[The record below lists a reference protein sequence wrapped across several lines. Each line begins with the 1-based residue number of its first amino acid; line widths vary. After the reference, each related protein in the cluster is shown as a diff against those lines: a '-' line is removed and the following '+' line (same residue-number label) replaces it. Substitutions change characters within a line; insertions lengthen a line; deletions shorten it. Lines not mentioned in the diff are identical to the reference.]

1 MRQRVEVGKK
11 WLAGEVAPACR
22 IARALLVSRQSLYK
36 PRRAR
41 KPLVKPLPRPVVREV
56 AIDVKV
62 SPDLMPVEDALV
74 VLARRHVAYGYR
86 QLWSKL
92 RRAGYCVN
100 RKKVQRLMRLW
111 GYSLT
116 RPRPHPKPQGRPF
129 EIVKPNQ
136 LWQTDMTAIWCG
148 EDGWA
153 YLVLVTDCFCRS
165 ILGWSFSLRCRA
177 RDFSPALEMAW
188 STAFPYGVDKTEIAE
203 LVVRHD
209 NGTQFTSRHYREVA
223 DVLGIK
229 LSRTRYRHPDGN
241 ALVERI
247 FLSLKREEVW
257 PSEYE
262 NFEQAKTAVHAW
274 LVDYNTER
282 PHQSLKNRTPSEVRA
297 AALTPTQ
304 SAA

>member
-36 PRRAR
+36 PRRVR
-41 KPLVKPLPRPVVREV
+41 KPMVKPVPRPVSREV
-56 AIDVKV
+56 AIDVEI
-62 SPDLMPVEDALV
+62 SPATLSVEDALV
-74 VLARRHVAYGYR
+74 VLARRHVGSGYR
-86 QLWSKL
+86 QLWSRL
-92 RRAGYCVN
+92 RRKGYCVN
-100 RKKVQRLMRLW
+100 KKKIQRLLRIW

-129 EIVKPNQ
+129 DITKPNQ
-136 LWQTDMTAIWCG
+136 LWQTDMTAVWCG

-153 YLVLVTDCFCRS
+153 YLTLVTDCFCRS

-188 STAFPYGVDKTEIAE
+188 STAFPYGETPSE
-203 LVVRHD
+203 LVLRHD
-209 NGTQFTSRHYREVA
+209 NGTQFTSAHYREVA
-223 DVLGIK
+223 EALGVK

-247 FLSLKREEVW
+247 FLSLKTEEVW
-257 PSEYE
+257 PSDYE
-262 NFEQAKTAVHAW
+262 NFNQARDAVAAW
-274 LVDYNTER
+274 IDDYNRER
-282 PHQSLKNRTPSEVRA
+282 PHQALKYRTPYEVRRE
-297 AALTPTQ
+297 ALESTQ

>member
-1 MRQRVEVGKK
+1 VEQSKK
-11 WLAGEVAPACR
+11 WLAGEVAEPAT
-22 IARALLVSRQSLYK
+22 IARSLLVSRQSLYK
-36 PRRAR
+36 KCKPRQLRI
-41 KPLVKPLPRPVVREV
+41 VKPAPRPVVREV
-56 AIDVKV
+56 IVDVAIGPEHMDV
-62 SPDLMPVEDALV
+62 EEALV

-92 RRAGYCVN
+92 RRAGYIVN
-100 RKKVQRLMRLW
+100 RKKVQRLLRLW
-111 GYSLT
+111 GYTLT
-116 RPRPHPKPQGRPF
+116 KPRPHPKPQGRPF
-129 EIVKPNQ
+129 DISKPNQ

-153 YLVLVTDCFCRS
+153 YLTLVTDCFCRS
-165 ILGWSFSLRCRA
+165 ILGWSFSLGCRA

-188 STAFPYGVDKTEIAE
+188 STAFPYGVDKQEIAE
-203 LVVRHD
+203 LVLRHD
-209 NGTQFTSRHYREVA
+209 NGTQFTSKHYREVA
-223 DVLGIK
+223 AVLGVK

-257 PSEYE
+257 PSEYMS
-262 NFEQAKTAVHAW
+262 FEQARAAVQAW
-274 LVDYNTER
+274 IDDYNRER
-282 PHQSLKNRTPSEVRA
+282 PHQSLNYRTPSEVRA

>member
-1 MRQRVEVGKK
+1 MNIGKK
-11 WLAGEVAPACR
+11 WMAGDVAPACR
-22 IARALLVSRQSLYK
+22 IARALLVSRASLYK
-36 PRRAR
+36 ERRAR
-41 KPLVKPLPRPVVREV
+41 RPVIKPMPRPVVR
-56 AIDVKV
+56 DVGLDV
-62 SPDLMPVEDALV
+62 RLSPETMKVEDALV

-92 RRAGYCVN
+92 RRAGYGVN

-116 RPRPHPKPQGRPF
+116 RPRPHPKAQGRPF
-129 EIVKPNQ
+129 DISKPNE
-136 LWQTDMTAIWCG
+136 LWQTDMTAVWCG
-148 EDGWA
+148 EDGWG
-153 YLVLVTDCFCRS
+153 YLTLVTDCFCRS
-165 ILGWSFSLRCRA
+165 ILGWSFTLRCRA

-188 STAFPYGVDKTEIAE
+188 STAWPFGPEPEQLASVI
-203 LVVRHD
+203 VRHD
-209 NGTQFTSRHYREVA
+209 NGTQFTSKHYREVA
-223 DVLGIK
+223 DVLGVK

-262 NFEQAKTAVHAW
+262 NFTQALAAVGLW
-274 LVDYNTER
+274 IDDYNRER
-282 PHQSLKNRTPSEVRA
+282 PHQSLKYRTPHEVRRE
-297 AALTPTQ
+297 ALESTL

>member
-1 MRQRVEVGKK
+1 MEQGKK
-11 WLAGEVAPACR
+11 WLAGDVAAPAT
-22 IARALLVSRQSLYK
+22 IARVLLVSRQSLYK
-36 PRRAR
+36 KTKPRQLRI
-41 KPLVKPLPRPVVREV
+41 VKPAPRPVVREV
-56 AIDVKV
+56 VISAPIGPDV
-62 SPDLMPVEDALV
+62 MPVEEALI

-92 RRAGYCVN
+92 RRAGYIVN
-100 RKKVQRLMRLW
+100 RKKVQRLLRLW
-111 GYSLT
+111 GYTLT
-116 RPRPHPKPQGRPF
+116 KPRPHPKPQGRPF
-129 EIVKPNQ
+129 DISKPNQ
-136 LWQTDMTAIWCG
+136 LWQTDMTAIWSG

-153 YLVLVTDCFCRS
+153 YLTLVMDCFCRS
-165 ILGWSFSLRCRA
+165 ILGWSFTLRCRA

-188 STAFPYGVDKTEIAE
+188 STAFPYGVDKEEIAE
-203 LVVRHD
+203 LVARHD

-223 DVLGIK
+223 DGLGIK

-262 NFEQAKTAVHAW
+262 SFAQALAAVQAW
-274 LVDYNTER
+274 IEDYNRER
-282 PHQSLKNRTPSEVRA
+282 PHQALNNRTPSEVRA
-297 AALTPTQ
+297 AALTATQ